1 MTARTRVAAVTLLL
15 LLAAS
20 GCASRPGG
28 ASAETKIALP
38 FIENDFK
45 LALTRA
51 RESNVPLFI
60 EVWAPW

>member
-1 MTARTRVAAVTLLL
+1 LL